1 MGWATRR
8 AATPSRSCSLSANF
22 EAELG
27 TKCCHNTLNANPPL
41 VELGTVAAKKLREAT
56 GRPRTREAFA
66 GLGRYIIFSRLVA
79 CCLLQ

>member
-8 AATPSRSCSLSANF
+8 AATPWRSCSLSANF

-41 VELGTVAAKKLREAT
+41 VEPGSVLSLQRSCAK
-56 GRPRTREAFA
+56 PRDGHAPVTPSQVR
-66 GLGRYIIFSRLVA
+66 VVT
-79 CCLLQ
+79 